1 MKRRGRSGAKGL
13 RKKGP
18 TRPKSKKKTPS
29 RALPAP
35 VRASVPVP
43 PRFQPLVATFSRQRA
58 VTLEKG
64 WGSGNAVLKVR
75 GKIFAMTMGADLVLK
90 LPRTRVDELVDR
102 SAGARFDPRR
112 DGRVMKEWVVLRPD
126 AADALDL
133 AGEAHQFVGGAAK

>member
-58 VTLEKG
+58 VTLEEG
-64 WGSGNAVLKVR
+64 WGSGNAGLKVR
-75 GKIFAMTMGADLVLK
+75 GTLFAMAMGADLLLR
-90 LPRTRVDELVDR
+90 LPR
-102 SAGARFDPRR
+102 RR
-112 DGRVMKEWVVLRPD
+112 G
-126 AADALDL
+126 DALCDRW
-133 AGEAHQFVGGAAK
+133 AGR